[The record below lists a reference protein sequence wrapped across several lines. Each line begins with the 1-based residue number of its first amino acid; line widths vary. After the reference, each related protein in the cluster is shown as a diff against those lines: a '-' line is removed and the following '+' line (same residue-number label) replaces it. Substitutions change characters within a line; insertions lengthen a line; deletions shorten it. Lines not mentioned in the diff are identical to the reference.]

1 MKATL
6 GAVYSM
12 LSEEDARTLD
22 QHMTSRAVSAGETL
36 LSEGAVSESLYL
48 LSRGHAR
55 VQQEYLG
62 AQVDISEVRTGEM
75 FGEISFLLKTPV
87 TASVV
92 MDCDGEV
99 RMIGARQLA
108 AVAEQSP
115 GLEARLYHS
124 LARILAQ
131 RLSKASP
138 VTLPSFQGG

>member
-1 MKATL
+1 MNATL
-6 GAVYSM
+6 SAVYSM
-12 LSEEDARTLD
+12 LTDADVLALD
-22 QHMTSRAVSAGETL
+22 QHMTARAVTVGEKL
-36 LSEGAVSESLYL
+36 LAEGAVSESLYL

-62 AQVDISEVRTGEM
+62 AQVDISEVRTGEL

-99 RMIGARQLA
+99 KTIGARQLRA
-108 AVAEQSP
+108 LGQQVP